1 MTSKA
6 LPMTKKKPKGQKK
19 TDQSLQENKTA
30 QKQINTHIARAT
42 YQGPLPLPHMLAQY
56 DEVVPGAADRIITMA
71 ESQSKDRQKME
82 SSVIAAGIKDSLLG
96 LISAF
101 LIGVTTVV
109 GGTIC
114 VLKGVSTGG
123 TILSGSAGCSYRGF
137 HLWQSAKKE
146 GKRRES

>member
-1 MTSKA
+1 MK
-6 LPMTKKKPKGQKK
+6 KKKPKGQKK
-19 TDQSLQENKTA
+19 TDQSLQENETA

-71 ESQSKDRQKME
+71 ESQSKHRQKME
-82 SSVIAAGIKDSLLG
+82 SSVIAAGIRDSLLG

-101 LIGVTTVV
+101 LIGITTVV

-123 TILSGSAGCSYRGF
+123 TILSGSGLAALIGVFIYGSR
-137 HLWQSAKKE
+137 QRRKE
-146 GKRRES
+146 RQEKARAMK